1 MGLVDSFLSMGD
13 ILSMHRT
20 LRDSF
25 KPENFRVLS
34 YKRLQL
40 LMTLLAAVIGYE
52 VSVSGDEMLIDQ
64 VFAKSPHDGQLQRT
78 YLLPENDSVVLS
90 H

>member
-1 MGLVDSFLSMGD
+1 
-13 ILSMHRT
+13 MHRT

-52 VSVSGDEMLIDQ
+52 VSVSGDEMLTD
-64 VFAKSPHDGQLQRT
+64 KCLQKPPRRSAAA
-78 YLLPENDSVVLS
+78 YVSAAGE
-90 H
+90 